1 MINKT
6 DKLKQSVINED
17 QVAGLRRHSENINK
31 IVVESLKEALLQLIG
46 KKNFESITVTELCQ
60 KAGVSR
66 MAFYG
71 NFGSKDDI
79 FTKIVTDMQSE
90 MLERIGSPFRQ
101 ELTLNWYIK
110 MFQFVREK
118 SNLLQPI
125 FGAGFQDKY
134 LAILNDIV
142 LNYKDPHSNE
152 PYLKLLWNG
161 GIVNAVVYWLNN
173 GLSET
178 PEDMAQYCY
187 KCFGS
192 LNNYD

>member
-1 MINKT
+1 MAKQT
-6 DKLKQSVINED
+6 DKTTQSVINED
-17 QVAGLRRHSENINK
+17 QVAGLRRHSENVNK

-46 KKNFESITVTELCQ
+46 KKNFESITITELCQ

-71 NFGSKDDI
+71 NFESKDDI
-79 FTKIVTDMQSE
+79 FTKIVADMQSE
-90 MLERIGSPFRQ
+90 MLARIGSPFRQ
-101 ELTLNWYIK
+101 ELTLSWYIQ
-110 MFQFVREK
+110 MFEFVREK
-118 SNLLQPI
+118 SNLLKPI

-142 LNYKDPHSNE
+142 LTYKDPHSNE

-173 GLSET
+173 GLVET
-178 PEDMAQYCY
+178 PDEMAQYCY
-187 KCFGS
+187 KCFGN
-192 LNNYD
+192 LNC

>member
-17 QVAGLRRHSENINK
+17 QVAGLRRHSENVNK

-71 NFGSKDDI
+71 NFESKDDI
-79 FTKIVTDMQSE
+79 FTKIVADMQSE

-118 SNLLQPI
+118 SNLLKPI

-142 LNYKDPHSNE
+142 LTYKDHHSNE

-173 GLSET
+173 GLAET

-187 KCFGS
+187 KCFGN